1 MGWNVPAM
9 FRRLPMNARE
19 VDVEQPQSHTIV
31 SLLKR
36 LTDELSVLFRQE
48 MALASAEFSR
58 SMKTFFIGL
67 ASVTAGG
74 AVLFAGFLVLL
85 AAAVLGLAEWL
96 EPWQAALVVGI
107 AVALVGV
114 VMLLVGRK
122 KLDPGELK
130 PERAVRSLK
139 RDKDVLVRR
148 ET

>member
-1 MGWNVPAM
+1 
-9 FRRLPMNARE
+9 MNARE
-19 VDVEQPQSHTIV
+19 LELEQDARPPTIV

-48 MALASAEFSR
+48 MALASAEFTR
-58 SMKTFFIGL
+58 SMKVFFLGV
-67 ASVTAGG
+67 ASVATGG

-96 EPWQAALVVGI
+96 EPWQAALVVGG
-107 AVALVGV
+107 VVVLVGIVMV
-114 VMLLVGRK
+114 VAGSK
-122 KLDPGELK
+122 KLKPEELK
-130 PERAVRSLK
+130 PDRSIQSLK